1 MENYLVFRI
10 LHGLATV
17 LFFGGLAGLGWYG
30 WRNFRSGDAA
40 LIGPS
45 LRRILLAGVPLLIL
59 AAVSLPVSGW
69 WMVNLAGLPLSQT
82 WLLGGAILYLFGC
95 IAWLLL
101 FRRVARLREQALA
114 DGGPASAPVRRSL
127 KFGAAYGM
135 AGLLLF
141 ISVLAMMLAK
151 PL

>member
-1 MENYLVFRI
+1 MENYLLFRI
-10 LHGLATV
+10 LHGLATL
-17 LFFGGLAGLGWYG
+17 LFFGGLTGLAWYG
-30 WRNFRSGDAA
+30 WRSFRSGDSA

-45 LRRILLAGVPLLIL
+45 LRRILLIGVPLLIL

-69 WMVNLAGLPLSQT
+69 WMVNLAGLPLGQT

-101 FRRVARLREQALA
+101 FGRVAKLREQAMA
-114 DGGPASAPVRRSL
+114 EGGAASAAAQRSL
-127 KFGAAYGM
+127 KFGAAYGLI
-135 AGLLLF
+135 GLLLF
-141 ISVLAMMLAK
+141 LSVLALMLAK